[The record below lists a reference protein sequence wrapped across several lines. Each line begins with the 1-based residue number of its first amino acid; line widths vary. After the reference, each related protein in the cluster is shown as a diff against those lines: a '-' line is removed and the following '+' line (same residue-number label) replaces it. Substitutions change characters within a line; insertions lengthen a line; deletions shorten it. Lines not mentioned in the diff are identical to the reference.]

1 MKRHK
6 SIFFQ
11 ITMAFL
17 ALGLLPLFVA
27 GLVLYAQFMRNME
40 QVMLEDMSHMVSYTA
55 HNVAELE
62 AECDDLTKMIYDIST
77 EDGEWLWQI
86 LKKDSLSPMTR
97 KLRVSEFLKAIQERD
112 SKIRSVVFTD
122 AQGELYYATANTQ
135 KVLQAEQF
143 QETMEQANQGAQG
156 AFLLSTHVD
165 DYFPQSKNQVI
176 TFSRRYRDVS
186 EIRLLDQTLG
196 TVYVDLDLEKIS
208 SVIQEQDLKRE
219 STICLVSAFGDC
231 IYSTNPLEREQGI
244 SNWEEIEGLL
254 RGVQGSVRTA
264 KEYLVYQE
272 IPKCGWKILMRIPRS
287 ALMRNLDQTR
297 QVVVIFVIGSF
308 CILMFLYES
317 LLRRFREPVK
327 KLEAGMNEIQKGNFS
342 ARVDVERE
350 DEIGVL
356 AKGLNQMAE
365 ELEAYIHRVY
375 VAEIR
380 QREAELDALKSQIKP
395 HYLYNTLDV
404 IRMMAL
410 EHDDEQTAGMVESLS
425 RQLKYLIGYNS
436 DLVPLSR
443 ELDNIREYFR
453 IMKVR
458 YENRICL
465 EIDVED
471 QIAECSIIKLSL
483 QPIVENAVKHGL
495 RPKKG
500 EGSVRIEAFVDED
513 LLEITV
519 MDDGVGMSEETLE
532 KLQNA
537 LESDEIGEKQED
549 GWHHVGLKNA
559 YDRIKKN
566 FGEEY
571 GLEIMSSEGIGT
583 VVTMHLPVIREKQ
596 GEFQAMVREE
606 ERRKQ

>member
-1 MKRHK
+1 M
-6 SIFFQ
+6 
-11 ITMAFL
+11 
-17 ALGLLPLFVA
+17 
-27 GLVLYAQFMRNME
+27 
-40 QVMLEDMSHMVSYTA
+40 
-55 HNVAELE
+55 
-62 AECDDLTKMIYDIST
+62 
-77 EDGEWLWQI
+77 
-86 LKKDSLSPMTR
+86 
-97 KLRVSEFLKAIQERD
+97 
-112 SKIRSVVFTD
+112 
-122 AQGELYYATANTQ
+122 
-135 KVLQAEQF
+135 
-143 QETMEQANQGAQG
+143 
-156 AFLLSTHVD
+156 
-165 DYFPQSKNQVI
+165 
-176 TFSRRYRDVS
+176 
-186 EIRLLDQTLG
+186 
-196 TVYVDLDLEKIS
+196 
-208 SVIQEQDLKRE
+208 
-219 STICLVSAFGDC
+219 
-231 IYSTNPLEREQGI
+231 
-244 SNWEEIEGLL
+244 
-254 RGVQGSVRTA
+254 QGSVRTA